1 MYPGSFSRPLYREQQ
16 RGPLQH
22 IPSRAGHG
30 LSKMTRA
37 YSTIIGVLVFVA
49 QASAQDGSVA
59 IYDGTSTL
67 GAFGTPW
74 LLFADYMG
82 TQDICVS
89 IHNAISALPSAG
101 GTVDARGFKGTLTC
115 ASNPFVP
122 GKPVKLLLGAY
133 TITTSVQWLLPTGMR
148 VEGSGPGATV
158 IQATSPFPGAAVLA
172 FAQPATTAAGIQDL
186 TVYCSGSATIGI
198 QNQYG
203 MERTTVDRV
212 AIQNCSDTGL
222 EVTTSGAAHSGPYR
236 DISVMPPTGAVS
248 STTCAR
254 IGTPLAGCG
263 PNGAACTCTAG
274 SCLVPGFWGVQ
285 GFSCTAQTTAPINV
299 GLDIAVQGGSIEDV
313 DVGNAAVGLQIE
325 TSSSGLTVNS
335 VHGTVGT
342 AVVQLGTSNAPSPNF
357 DVSLRGLSLDS
368 GSGLVI
374 QDYVNGYNSGTGP
387 VVLYVIGTL
396 SPITNSRTIFRVP

>member
-1 MYPGSFSRPLYREQQ
+1 
-16 RGPLQH
+16 
-22 IPSRAGHG
+22 
-30 LSKMTRA
+30 MTRA

-49 QASAQDGSVA
+49 LASAQDGSVA

-74 LLFADYMG
+74 LLFADYFG
-82 TQDICVS
+82 TQDICGS
-89 IHNAISALPSAG
+89 IYNAISALPSAG

-172 FAQPATTAAGIQDL
+172 FAPATTAAGIQDL

-236 DISVMPPTGAVS
+236 DISVTPGTGAVT

-254 IGTPLAGCG
+254 IGTALAGCG

-285 GFSCTAQTTAPINV
+285 GFSCNAATAINV
-299 GLDIAVQGGSIEDV
+299 GLDVAVQGGSLEDV
-313 DVGNAAVGLQIE
+313 DVENAAVGLQIE
-325 TSSSGLTVNS
+325 TTSSGLTVNN
-335 VHGTVGT
+335 VHGTLAQSGT
-342 AVVQLGTSNAPSPNF
+342 AVVQLGTSSATAPNSF

-387 VVLYVIGTL
+387 VVFYVIGTL